1 MNVFIIINI
10 NISINIDIMRR
21 GVRRRVENNEP
32 PKKTLEE
39 RVDELEKSLIEAK
52 DKINELILNNH
63 NFLICIISCEK
74 NREHK
79 DWIKRSWL
87 SSLENKKNIDY
98 LFIYGDPNMETEYEI
113 KGDELHLKC
122 DDGYF
127 KLNEKMTCLWRYL
140 SKNHKEYTR
149 YLKIDDDTFVN
160 VRKLKYYLYEII
172 LEDIKYFGSYNT
184 YVANG
189 IWNNLPTGLWY
200 GPQYEGPFYGM
211 SKEVI
216 DYYVENITQD
226 SVENNRC
233 EDKLFAD
240 TVRDK
245 YPVKNHDISDNTIC
259 GFPNYINFIV
269 FKDRNKDYSN
279 KIIVTNIKKSEDFE
293 FVSKFIHK

>member
-1 MNVFIIINI
+1 
-10 NISINIDIMRR
+10 MRR
-21 GVRRRVENNEP
+21 GVRRRVKNNEP

-39 RVDELEKSLIEAK
+39 RVDELEKSLTEANN
-52 DKINELILNNH
+52 KINSLIFNNR

-87 SSLENKKNIDY
+87 SSLKNEKNIDY
-98 LFIYGDPNMETEYEI
+98 LFIYGDPDMETEYEI
-113 KGDELHLKC
+113 KGDELYLKC
-122 DDGYF
+122 DDDYF

-140 SKNHKEYTR
+140 SKIHKEYTN

-160 VRKLKYYLYEII
+160 VPKLKDYLFKIV

-189 IWNNLPTGLWY
+189 TWNNLPTGLWY
-200 GPQYEGPFYGM
+200 GPQYEGGFYGM
-211 SKEVI
+211 SKEII

-226 SVENNRC
+226 SIENNRC

-245 YPVKNHDISDNTIC
+245 YPVKNHNISNAIC
-259 GFPNYINFIV
+259 GFPNYKNYMEFSG
-269 FKDRNKDYSN
+269 KDKDYSN
-279 KIIVTNIKKSEDFE
+279 QIIIHNIKSYEDFE
-293 FVSKFIHK
+293 FVSKFYT

>member
-1 MNVFIIINI
+1 MYVFNNTNNISNIINI
-10 NISINIDIMRR
+10 MRK
-21 GVRRRVENNEP
+21 GLRRRVIRNET

-39 RVDELEKSLIEAK
+39 RVDELEKSLTEVK
-52 DKINELILNNH
+52 GEINELIFNNR

-87 SSLENKKNIDY
+87 SSIKNEKNIDY
-98 LFIYGDPNMETEYEI
+98 LFIYGDPDMETEYEI
-113 KGDELHLKC
+113 KGDELYLKC

-140 SKNHKEYTR
+140 SNVHKEYNR

-160 VRKLKYYLYEII
+160 VPKLKDYLFKIV

-189 IWNNLPTGLWY
+189 TWNNLPTGLWY

-269 FKDRNKDYSN
+269 FKYRNKDYSN
-279 KIIVTNIKKSEDFE
+279 KIIVTNIKSSEDFE
-293 FVSKFIHK
+293 FVNEFYM